1 MSSLKKSINAK
12 KMQSELEHLCELYPK
27 REGLLMWHDDKGV
40 TVTVF
45 TEKGMSEYKYGE
57 DYLEGESEW
66 ENASIKVS

>member
-1 MSSLKKSINAK
+1 M
-12 KMQSELEHLCELYPK
+12 Y
-27 REGLLMWHDDKGV
+27 HDDKEV

-45 TEKGMSEYKYGE
+45 TENGMSEYKYGE